1 MDEREIVGR
10 VGAASPRPGVRR
22 MQDSW
27 LPPSHGW
34 AVLEPRAQR
43 LLADVLLLL
52 NLADRGQDNA
62 ERARRLSR
70 ASRAELPPCLTIDLI
85 PPSCRRPVDGFCPPR
100 DCHVERLAL

>member
-34 AVLEPRAQR
+34 GVLEPRAQR

-70 ASRAELPPCLTIDLI
+70 ASPGRTAPMPHHRSHSAIVSATGRWFL
-85 PPSCRRPVDGFCPPR
+85 S
-100 DCHVERLAL
+100 AA